1 MQTALGRCVIGL
13 AALAASLSL
22 ACQPSEPRT
31 DAEKLAR
38 GREIIEK
45 MSARLGSL
53 QAFTVT
59 STEARDEVT
68 KAGQVKHLTLQREL
82 SIRRPNRLYTKVSG
96 DRSTEAWYDGVGI
109 TLALH
114 DEKIFGQGRTPET
127 LDKTLDAIYE
137 RYGIRTPIADYLYSS
152 PAKALLTDKT
162 TGGWVA
168 RETQDGKP
176 VDHLAFKDKGVA
188 WEVWIPAE
196 GDPLPQKAVAELSED
211 PRLRK
216 VEVTFTKWDLAPQLA
231 ENRFT
236 PTVPADYEGVAL
248 IQRARVL
255 RNLPP
260 DDAASAPPPAGTQGK
275 KEGGK

>member
-1 MQTALGRCVIGL
+1 MQTALGRCALGL
-13 AALAASLSL
+13 AAFAASLGL
-22 ACQPSEPRT
+22 ACKPSEPRT
-31 DAEKLAR
+31 EAEKLAR

-59 STEARDEVT
+59 STEARDEVN
-68 KAGQVKHLTLQREL
+68 KSGPVKHLTLQREL
-82 SIRRPNRLYTKVSG
+82 TIRRPNRLYTKVSG

-137 RYGIRTPIADYLYSS
+137 RYGIRTPVADYLYTS

-176 VDHLAFKDKGVA
+176 VDHLAFKDTGVA

-196 GDPLPQKAVAELSED
+196 GDPLPLKATSELSED

-216 VEVTFTKWDLAPQLA
+216 VEVTFTKWDLAPQIA

-236 PTVPADYEGVAL
+236 PAVPADYEGVAL

-255 RNLPP
+255 RNVPADGAQP
-260 DDAASAPPPAGTQGK
+260 APAGTQGK
-275 KEGGK
+275 QEGGK